1 MKPEIISGKRKND
14 IGDISS
20 SKKLKE
26 YRQFVCLVGTRSNG
40 KRLIFDRHT
49 KGALL
54 TYKQIFTTSKM
65 PQLGLAAEAP

>member
-1 MKPEIISGKRKND
+1 MNQALAA
-14 IGDISS
+14 GDMD
-20 SKKLKE
+20 KE
-26 YRQFVCLVGTRSNG
+26 G